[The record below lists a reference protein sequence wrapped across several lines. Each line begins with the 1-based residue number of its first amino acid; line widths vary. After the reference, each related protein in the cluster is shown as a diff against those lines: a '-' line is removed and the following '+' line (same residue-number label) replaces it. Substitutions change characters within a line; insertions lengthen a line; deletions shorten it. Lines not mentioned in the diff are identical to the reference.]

1 MRLLQTTWP
10 RAIGLLLFAGLFIA
24 ACLYH
29 FREAD
34 GFAAMLPDFVPLRLQ
49 IVYAT
54 GILELILAILLL
66 LPQTRRRAGIWTA
79 IYLVLIFPANI
90 YAAMYGIPAPGQDE
104 TSQSALWIR
113 LLFQPLLVWWVLWAS
128 RPAPSV
134 RR

>member
-66 LPQTRRRAGIWTA
+66 LPRTRRRAGIWTA

-90 YAAMYGIPAPGQDE
+90 YAAIYGIPAPGQDE

-128 RPAPSV
+128 LPAPGD